1 MQKHQ
6 NHDGCAAPQPSGS
19 LTDSA
24 CRRGIGDAE
33 DGRDVPLVIEY
44 DDVNAN
50 ARAEVEVTGP
60 RRRIDQYAGL
70 RRTSSIK

>member
-33 DGRDVPLVIEY
+33 DGRDVIEY
-44 DDVNAN
+44 DDVNAH

-60 RRRIDQYAGL
+60 RRQIEYAGL